1 MVLRPE
7 TSRRRVAL
15 YIDSLKLGG
24 AERVTLRLASWLQAA
39 GWEPLLLTRKPIS
52 WDFYPVPTRVIRH
65 VESADPDWMRLLG
78 PLALPFRLLRLRAW
92 MKHQQVS
99 LVIGMT
105 TIPAIKVLLALKG
118 LGVHCVVSERN
129 YPPLKPLGLPWR
141 VLRRLTYPWA
151 DLHLVQTEVVGRW
164 LSRHVAAEPQL
175 LLPNPVIWPLP
186 DVEPHLDPQE
196 WLEQAGV
203 LADDPVLMAVGTK
216 AWQKGFDRLV
226 DWFRELSPRHP
237 RLQLVIVGL
246 AAGAYHGRD
255 QQQDLRQQ
263 LLLDPSLR
271 NRLHFP
277 GPVGNLQQWYER
289 SQLFVLSSR
298 YEGFPNVLLE
308 AMASGCCCIAADC
321 PQGPA
326 ELIKDG
332 VNGRLIPEEAS
343 PQIWVE
349 VIDGLLLRPFQ
360 RQRFAT
366 AAQEVRQRYDP
377 AQLARFFVDAMESL
391 RG

>member
-1 MVLRPE
+1 
-7 TSRRRVAL
+7 
-15 YIDSLKLGG
+15 
-24 AERVTLRLASWLQAA
+24 
-39 GWEPLLLTRKPIS
+39 
-52 WDFYPVPTRVIRH
+52 
-65 VESADPDWMRLLG
+65 
-78 PLALPFRLLRLRAW
+78 
-92 MKHQQVS
+92 
-99 LVIGMT
+99 MT
-105 TIPAIKVLLALKG
+105 TIPAIKVLLALAG

-246 AAGAYHGRD
+246 AAGEYHGRD
-255 QQQDLRQQ
+255 QQQDLRQR

-332 VNGRLIPEEAS
+332 VNGRLIPDQAS

-366 AAQEVRQRYDP
+366 AAQEVRQRYEP
-377 AQLARFFVDAMESL
+377 AQLARSFVDAMESL
-391 RG
+391 RR

>member
-1 MVLRPE
+1 MDLRLGP
-7 TSRRRVAL
+7 SRRRVAL

-24 AERVTLRLASWLQAA
+24 AERVTLRLASWFEEA
-39 GWEPLLLTRKPIS
+39 GWEPLLLTRKPTS
-52 WDFYPVPTRVIRH
+52 WDFYPVPLGVRRH
-65 VESADPDWMRLLG
+65 VEPPDSGWMRFLG

-92 MKHQQVS
+92 MKHQQIS

-105 TIPAIKVLLALKG
+105 TIPAIKVLLARTG
-118 LGVHCVVSERN
+118 LGIPCVVSERN
-129 YPPLKPLGLPWR
+129 YPPLKPLGFLWR
-141 VLRRLTYPWA
+141 VLRRFTYPWA

-164 LSRHVAAEPQL
+164 LRRHVSAEQQM
-175 LLPNPVIWPLP
+175 LLPNPVIWPLQNA
-186 DVEPHLDPQE
+186 EPYLDPRE

-203 LADDPVLMAVGTK
+203 YADDPVLMAVGTK
-216 AWQKGFDRLV
+216 ARQKGFDLLV
-226 DWFRELSPRHP
+226 DWFRELAPRHP

-246 AAGAYHGRD
+246 AAGTYHGRD

-263 LLLDPSLR
+263 LLLDPSLH

-289 SQLFVLSSR
+289 AQVFVLSSR

-308 AMASGCCCIAADC
+308 AMASGCCCISADC

-332 VNGRLIPEEAS
+332 VNGRLIPENAS
-343 PQIWVE
+343 SQVWVE
-349 VIDGLLLRPFQ
+349 VMNELLLSPSQ
-360 RQRFAT
+360 RLRFST
-366 AAQEVRQRYDP
+366 AAQEVRELYDP
-377 AQLARFFVDAMESL
+377 VQLAGSFMDAMESL
-391 RG
+391 RR